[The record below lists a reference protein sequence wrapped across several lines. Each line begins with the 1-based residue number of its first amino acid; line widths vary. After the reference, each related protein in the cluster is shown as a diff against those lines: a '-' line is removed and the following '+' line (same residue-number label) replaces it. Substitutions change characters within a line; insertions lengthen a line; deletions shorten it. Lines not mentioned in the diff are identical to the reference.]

1 MQLTEYPR
9 VRQGQQTR
17 QRLLELITED
27 PTATLNELS
36 QKLSLSTSQ
45 IRRHRKYLK
54 ILGILPLVIFILL
67 TFAPSALANEIF
79 ISEGESIE
87 DVEVEAVEE
96 PVETGEMEPA
106 EEEPD
111 EKPE

>member
-27 PTATLNELS
+27 PSATLNELS
-36 QKLSLSTSQ
+36 QKLCLSTSQ
-45 IRRHRKYLK
+45 IRRHRKYLR
-54 ILGILPLVIFILL
+54 ILGLLPLVIFMLFI
-67 TFAPSALANEIF
+67 FAPSALANEI
-79 ISEGESIE
+79 ISEGDSVE
-87 DVEVEAVEE
+87 DVEQE
-96 PVETGEMEPA
+96 PVDQSSIEEDEP